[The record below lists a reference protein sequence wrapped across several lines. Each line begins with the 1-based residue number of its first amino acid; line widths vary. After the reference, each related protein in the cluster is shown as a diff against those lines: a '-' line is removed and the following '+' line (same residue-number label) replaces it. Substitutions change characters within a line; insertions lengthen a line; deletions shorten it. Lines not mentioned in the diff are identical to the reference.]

1 MRPTGSYW
9 GGGGENI
16 DMRSGNLNF
25 TIPLLKVKG
34 RGWNVPFN
42 LSYNSQNWRHDSG
55 GTWNLGQIADVKVNV
70 PVDDTK
76 FAKPA
81 GDVK

>member
-1 MRPTGSYW
+1 
-9 GGGGENI
+9 
-16 DMRSGNLNF
+16 MRSGNLNF

-55 GTWNLGQIADVKVNV
+55 GTWNLGRDRGYGYGWSPGAAPQARHHHCKEFR
-70 PVDDTK
+70 K
-76 FAKPA
+76 FLCL
-81 GDVK
+81 